1 MLNTQFR
8 RASVADPK
16 RIEAVLREARA
27 ALDST
32 T

>member
-8 RASVADPK
+8 RASVADRK

-32 T
+32 P